1 MKNNCKTLKVLIL
14 IFFILAF
21 LFTGCLE
28 EKKDD
33 SKVNDLP
40 LMNDSGLNES
50 QANGNLNTNQTLEVW
65 PKKVNGGYLNIVE
78 NNWEIKK
85 DEYPP
90 IIGWFSRYMFFPD
103 GILVF
108 SKDYSSGEF
117 VELNLSLDNP
127 HYFILSPRTRRFNI
141 ALKHDTQEF
150 SGWNLKLE
158 FNETNDSVIVYQT
171 YMLLIQNESE
181 VKEIIASYREKPIS
195 AIHISGSYRPE
206 GLDTGSDYS
215 RSKEA
220 PLILQQDVDNVFNSL
235 LSYNFTNER
244 FDKNLGDQIRGP
256 WHLEEETEEKKYVEF
271 GDGSSFDIY
280 MYSIHGILT
289 GTITMPEGT
298 FVLSK

>member
-1 MKNNCKTLKVLIL
+1 MKNSRKMLKVLFL
-14 IFFILAF
+14 IFLMLAF
-21 LFTGCLE
+21 LFSGCLE
-28 EKKDD
+28 EKRNEAVENNITI
-33 SKVNDLP
+33 VN
-40 LMNDSGLNES
+40 NDVLNKTIKNAS
-50 QANGNLNTNQTLEVW
+50 LTSNQTGDVW
-65 PKKVNGGYLNIVE
+65 PKKVKGGYLDIVRHDY
-78 NNWEIKK
+78 EIEKG
-85 DEYPP
+85 EHA
-90 IIGWFSRYMFFPD
+90 IIGWLSDYNFFSNGYLIFNKEYRGDEIEKIQISFD
-103 GILVF
+103 TH
-108 SKDYSSGEF
+108 
-117 VELNLSLDNP
+117 

-150 SGWNLKLE
+150 PGWNLKLE
-158 FNETNDSVIVYQT
+158 FNETNDSVIVHET
-171 YMLLIQNESE
+171 YRFLTQNESE

-271 GDGSSFDIY
+271 EDGSSFDIY

-289 GTITMPEGT
+289 GIITVPEGT
-298 FVLSK
+298 FVFSK